1 MGTPEGDHGEP
12 DPETVFKT
20 KQQHKRTKPFWAD
33 TDAIS
38 APLAHT
44 KELGCKDMK
53 ELLKRKPMKNRVST

>member
-33 TDAIS
+33 TDAIP
-38 APLAHT
+38 APVAHT
-44 KELGCKDMK
+44 KELGCKDRK
-53 ELLKRKPMKNRVST
+53 EL